1 MDPVVKL
8 TQRVITYAS
17 TAFVAAAA
25 VPAAVQT
32 PTPVPEPPSAD
43 LMMRTIRRTTLLAC
57 ALLIASCTGG
67 SEVTQSATPVA
78 TEAVV
83 TEAPT
88 VSAEPTATP
97 TPEPIV
103 VTEDDR
109 IAAAMAAFEAD
120 PQPTEL
126 IAYDYL
132 EPLVSTN
139 QIRLTVCGWTG
150 ETVFDD
156 VYQVAYGVGQTLNDD
171 GELDVAFESANTTLD
186 TCTNTELIETAL
198 QATRVFDNYWTGV
211 VEDPTSFDENEL
223 PPIMSPELAALAR
236 DLVNDW
242 VSEGLAYQNTFLD
255 GELPGSAETEILV
268 RSYTDEDVDFFE
280 LISCRQ
286 QSKAFGL
293 YQADVLIDDFR
304 QDSSNGPHGVAQYLL
319 IRRDN
324 QWTTV
329 GLQDRPSV
337 DCNGFEDGWI
347 AAMNRLF
354 ADPVPWEVVPS

>member
-1 MDPVVKL
+1 MKRQYELVAVRPPV
-8 TQRVITYAS
+8 R
-17 TAFVAAAA
+17 AA
-25 VPAAVQT
+25 VHAPSVTMYHPA
-32 PTPVPEPPSAD
+32 
-43 LMMRTIRRTTLLAC
+43 MIRTTRVPALLAC
-57 ALLIASCTGG
+57 ALLIASCTSG
-67 SEVTQSATPVA
+67 SEVTEPAPPTA
-78 TEAVV
+78 TEVAATETPTVV
-83 TEAPT
+83 T
-88 VSAEPTATP
+88 EPTATP

-109 IAAAMAAFEAD
+109 IAAAVAAFEAD

-156 VYQVAYGVGQTLNDD
+156 VYQIAYRVGNTLNDN
-171 GELDVAFESANTTLD
+171 GKIDVAFESANTTLD
-186 TCTNTELIETAL
+186 TCTNTELIESAL
-198 QATRVFDNYWTGV
+198 QATRDFDAYWTGV
-211 VEDPTSFDENEL
+211 IEDPTSFDENEL
-223 PPIMSPELAALAR
+223 PPIMSPELAALGR

-268 RSYTDEDVDFFE
+268 RSYTDEDVDLFE

-293 YQADVLIDDFR
+293 YQGNVLIDDFR
-304 QDSSNGPHGVAQYLL
+304 QDASNGPHGVAQYLL

-347 AAMNRLF
+347 AAINRLF
-354 ADPVPWEVVPS
+354 ADPVPWETLPS